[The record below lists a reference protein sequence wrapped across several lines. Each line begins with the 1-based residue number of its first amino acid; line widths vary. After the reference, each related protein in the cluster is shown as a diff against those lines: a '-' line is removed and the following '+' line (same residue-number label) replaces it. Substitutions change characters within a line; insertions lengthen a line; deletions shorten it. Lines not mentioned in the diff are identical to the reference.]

1 METLNKLFV
10 MLQQQLGLAG
20 TTIVPFES
28 KKGHRIAD
36 KDSLRWSQAWFDQ
49 WADERE
55 RDAQVENYVRDEV
68 GYINDIG
75 FAPHALNANFGNLP
89 AGSVPADLAP
99 MMNSPH
105 FLRAVAKKPRIGNW
119 EL

>member
-1 METLNKLFV
+1 METLNRLLV
-10 MLQQQLGLAG
+10 MLQQQLGLASI
-20 TTIVPFES
+20 TIVPFES

-55 RDAQVENYVRDEV
+55 RDAQVANYVRDEV
-68 GYINDIG
+68 GYINAIG
-75 FAPHALNANFGNLP
+75 FAPHAVNANFGNLP
-89 AGSVPADLAP
+89 AGGVPADLAP
-99 MMNSPH
+99 TMNSPS
-105 FLRAVAKKPRIGNW
+105 FLRVVAKKPRIGNW